1 MSGDRTVVHMDM
13 DTFFVSCERLQN
25 SQLMGVP
32 LIIGGHSARGV
43 VSSCSYE
50 TRRFGVRSGMPMKQA
65 LRLCPDAKVLKGDM
79 ELYSKFSNMVTE
91 IAGEQ
96 APVLEKTSID
106 EFYMDISGMD
116 RFFGSYKWT
125 NELSEKIVK
134 ETGLPISFGLSVN
147 KTVSKIATGE
157 GKPNGK
163 MEIPATVVKPFLN
176 PLSIKK
182 IPMLGNATFQVLAR
196 IGIRRVQTLAEMPPE
211 VLQKILGKNGISLW
225 QKANGVDNSLV
236 EPYHERK
243 SISTERTFSK
253 DTFDVDKL
261 RRLLVS
267 MVENLCFDLRK
278 ETWLTSTVTLKIRY
292 SNFDTHTKQKRV
304 AYTSDDQKILEV
316 ISELFDKLYE
326 RRMRLR
332 LIGVSLSGLVR
343 GSYQIDLFDDTPHKI
358 ALYQAMDNMRI
369 RYGRDAVSRAANY
382 TPKPQ

>member
-65 LRLCPDAKVLKGDM
+65 LRLCPDAKVFKGDM
-79 ELYSKFSNMVTE
+79 ELYSKFSNMATE

-116 RFFGSYKWT
+116 RFFVCYKWT

-225 QKANGVDNSLV
+225 QKANGVDNSPV

-267 MVENLCFDLRK
+267 MVESLCFDLRK
-278 ETWLTSTVTLKIRY
+278 ENWLTSTVTLKIRY

-382 TPKPQ
+382 TPKAR

>member
-79 ELYSKFSNMVTE
+79 ELYSKLSNMVTE

-163 MEIPATVVKPFLN
+163 MEIQATVVKPFLN

-196 IGIRRVQTLAEMPPE
+196 IGVRRVQTLAEMPPE

-225 QKANGVDNSLV
+225 QKANGVDNSPV

-267 MVENLCFDLRK
+267 MVESLCFDLRK
-278 ETWLTSTVTLKIRY
+278 ENWLTSTVTLKIRY
-292 SNFDTHTKQKRV
+292 SNFDTHTKQKRI

-382 TPKPQ
+382 TPKAR

>member
-1 MSGDRTVVHMDM
+1 MNSDRIVVHMDM

-25 SQLMGVP
+25 SRLMGVP

-50 TRRFGVRSGMPMKQA
+50 TRRFGVRSGMPMKHA
-65 LRLCPDAKVLKGDM
+65 LRLCPDAKVIKGDM
-79 ELYSKFSNMVTE
+79 ELYSKFSNLVTE
-91 IAGEQ
+91 IAEEQ

-125 NELSEKIVK
+125 NELSERIVK
-134 ETGLPISFGLSVN
+134 ETGLPVSFGLSVN

-176 PLSIKK
+176 PLPIKK

-196 IGIRRVQTLAEMPPE
+196 IGIRKVQTLAEMPPE
-211 VLQKILGKNGISLW
+211 VMQKLIGKNGINLW
-225 QKANGVDNSLV
+225 QKANGIDNAPV
-236 EPYHERK
+236 EPYQERK

-253 DTFDVDKL
+253 DTFNVDFL

-267 MVENLCFDLRK
+267 MVEKLGFELRS
-278 ETWLTSTVTLKIRY
+278 ENWLTSTITLKIRY
-292 SNFDTHTKQKRV
+292 SNYDTHTRQKKV
-304 AYTSDDQKILEV
+304 AYTSDDETILKV
-316 ISELFDKLYE
+316 IHELFDKLYE

-332 LIGVSLSGLVR
+332 LIGISLSGLVR
-343 GSYQIDLFDDTPHKI
+343 GSYQINLFEDTPQKI
-358 ALYQAMDNMRI
+358 ALYQAMDKMRA
-369 RYGRDAVSRAANY
+369 RYGKEAVTRAAY
-382 TPKPQ
+382 YDAKH